1 MIRKRIR
8 EAISQTKVTKEGS
21 DRGGLVENSSEISLR
36 RQLRDLKLE
45 GISEISSSIPGIQT
59 QVCPYLFPQGA
70 LRPGWQQAAGAVFTF
85 VPAADPSEVLVPG
98 DRVSWRT
105 DTATPRK
112 LSCPPRL
119 QLPGPVHGSPWMVGL
134 LLNSFPNPISSLA
147 ASSPLEGSASC
158 FEGVLESGPVHVECP
173 TASSEPRFLHL
184 NTK

>member
-119 QLPGPVHGSPWMVGL
+119 QLSCPKTSSHHGECICFG
-134 LLNSFPNPISSLA
+134 F
-147 ASSPLEGSASC
+147 SSPGTEFLLCVPLELSFSFC
-158 FEGVLESGPVHVECP
+158 EVGVPS
-173 TASSEPRFLHL
+173 
-184 NTK
+184 